1 MEAWMI
7 WVGIGIICMII
18 EIFTPGFLFMSFGV
32 GAILTGII
40 ESIFTLPISFQILIF
55 IVITFIVFISTRKLS
70 KKIISAS
77 SEETN
82 IYALKGKSAT
92 VVKDIPEDGRG
103 YVKVGG
109 EEWSAVSEDG
119 KKIGKD
125 KKVTIQNV
133 EGNKLIVTIKKDEE
147 EETA

>member
-70 KKIISAS
+70 KKIISSS